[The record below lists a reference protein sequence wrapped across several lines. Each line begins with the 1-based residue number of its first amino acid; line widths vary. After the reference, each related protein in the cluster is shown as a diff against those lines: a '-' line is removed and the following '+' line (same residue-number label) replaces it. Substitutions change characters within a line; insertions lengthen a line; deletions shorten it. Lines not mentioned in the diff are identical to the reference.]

1 MIMTTIAREQLKI
14 QKMVKIIEQKI
25 RDKIEKPEYD
35 RSLAELTYQERLD
48 RLERY
53 MADHHILLDLLENLM
68 KEGIRDERIRKFKE
82 LSHNN
87 YFSNPMRKNYWLME
101 QANMRNE
108 FTSSYDL
115 RKMEEVWQKEEG
127 RL

>member
-14 QKMVKIIEQKI
+14 QKMVKVIEQKI

-35 RSLAELTYQERLD
+35 RSLVELSYQERLD

-53 MADHHILLDLLENLM
+53 MADHHILLDLLENQM
-68 KEGIRDERIRKFKE
+68 KEGIREERVRKFQE

-87 YFSNPMRKNYWLME
+87 YFSSQMRKNYWLME

-115 RKMEEVWQKEEG
+115 RRMEELFQKE
-127 RL
+127 